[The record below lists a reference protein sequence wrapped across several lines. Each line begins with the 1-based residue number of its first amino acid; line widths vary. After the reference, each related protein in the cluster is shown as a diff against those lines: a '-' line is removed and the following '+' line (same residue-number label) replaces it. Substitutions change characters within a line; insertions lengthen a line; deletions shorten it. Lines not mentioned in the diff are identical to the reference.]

1 MRTLEELYNEVMSN
15 RVKMG
20 EFVAASGRNKLSA
33 FAEKYGCNSTE
44 EEVRKFFLRKC
55 EGDISDEELEMVAG
69 GNIDFGRLFEAVLGG
84 KGAKLKK

>member
-1 MRTLEELYNEVMSN
+1 MRTLEELYNAVMSD

-33 FAEKYGCNSTE
+33 FAEKNGCNATE
-44 EEVRKFFLRKC
+44 EEVRIFFLKKC

-69 GNIDFGRLFEAVLGG
+69 GNIDFARLFEAVLGS
-84 KGAKLKK
+84 KGAKL

>member
-1 MRTLEELYNEVMSN
+1 MKTLEELYNAVMSD

-44 EEVRKFFLRKC
+44 EEVRKFFLKKC
-55 EGDISDEELEMVAG
+55 EGELSDDELEKVAG
-69 GNIDFGRLFEAVLGG
+69 GYVDFGRLFEAVLGS
-84 KGAKLKK
+84 KGAKL